1 MNAVAEIQLPVAAS
15 RQRLEA
21 SKPLSG
27 GSSDSQLAVEVALAK
42 YDQDVGEVFEHRH
55 HGDRQ
60 ALETADRRTRW
71 QKVRRFLIFSSAKPG
86 LACVVRGRRFQC
98 MERR

>member
-1 MNAVAEIQLPVAAS
+1 MD
-15 RQRLEA
+15 A

-60 ALETADRRTRW
+60 ALETVDRRTRCR
-71 QKVRRFLIFSSAKPG
+71 KY
-86 LACVVRGRRFQC
+86 VVF
-98 MERR
+98 